1 MITHPNCKIN
11 LGLHVV
17 RRRED
22 GYHDLETIFLPV
34 PLSDELEITPAPQ
47 LSFEQ
52 DGIPLDS
59 DAEGNLVLKA
69 YRIMQ
74 QEFGERIG
82 PVHIRLTKHIPFGAG
97 LGGGSSDAAFALK
110 MLNGLFDMQ
119 LSSSKLCRLA
129 ARLGADV
136 PFFIDNRA
144 AFATGI
150 GDQLTPLTSNPLK
163 GWRLVLAKPNEA
175 VTTAEAY
182 RGIVPR
188 EQRGAHDPLQGDL
201 TVLVTHPVDEWK
213 KLIVNDFEPSVFAVH
228 PRIAQAKEA
237 IYAAGARYAAM
248 SGSGATVFGIFD
260 KDCDPGGRL
269 PKDLPIIGQFEY

>member
-82 PVHIRLTKHIPFGAG
+82 PVHIRLTKRIPFGAG

-129 ARLGADV
+129 ARS
-136 PFFIDNRA
+136 R
-144 AFATGI
+144 
-150 GDQLTPLTSNPLK
+150 
-163 GWRLVLAKPNEA
+163 
-175 VTTAEAY
+175 TTARKGPGAEKADGDGLFRASHHGAVPGNLSEA
-182 RGIVPR
+182 GGQATFALNK
-188 EQRGAHDPLQGDL
+188 EGAMHD
-201 TVLVTHPVDEWK
+201 
-213 KLIVNDFEPSVFAVH
+213 
-228 PRIAQAKEA
+228 AKYTDQ
-237 IYAAGARYAAM
+237 I
-248 SGSGATVFGIFD
+248 
-260 KDCDPGGRL
+260 
-269 PKDLPIIGQFEY
+269 